1 MTRGLLFSLL
11 ASAVAFFLLSFLP
24 GARQNEIFPYDELCD
39 YRMFVLPCMTS
50 ERPYSAPATERRD
63 ACYPPIAYCAIRSLS
78 SDRGEKWRLSEG
90 EIRLLLSLLLAQC
103 LGVMLLARKIPRQ
116 SIRIAAAA
124 SVLLS
129 PACICTLLRG
139 NPSGWSFALVC
150 VFLFGYRSDDA
161 AKRLLAAVSLG
172 AATSLKVA
180 PCLFGC
186 LYLAESVSRRRFVFG
201 REIAVSAFSAVVLTY
216 LPFLFFGG
224 VSEIPQWISNA
235 SANAAFYSADNP
247 MWGIAAMANH
257 IIDSKEMV
265 LPSISRFVW
274 VTRIFAAIL
283 VAVSIFAQRHYRRL
297 LYLGGAMAFLTHHDY
312 GGAYLVP
319 AFVVWIHD
327 FDEVQ
332 GVHLGVC
339 PLLESVAWFLVFTP
353 LQIPNPLF
361 AGSLNVMLQNEA
373 LFLLLI
379 LSLFSFRVKRSSYV
393 MTA

>member
-11 ASAVAFFLLSFLP
+11 TSAVAFFLLSFLP
-24 GARQNEIFPYDELCD
+24 GARQHEIFPYDELCD

-50 ERPYSAPATERRD
+50 ERPYSAPATKRRD
-63 ACYPPIAYCAIRSLS
+63 ACYPPIAYCAVRSLS

-90 EIRLLLSLLLAQC
+90 EVRLLLSLLLAQC
-103 LGVMLLARKIPRQ
+103 LGVMLLVRKIPRQ
-116 SIRIAAAA
+116 SVRWTAAA
-124 SVLLS
+124 SLLLS
-129 PACICTLLRG
+129 PPCICTLLRG

-161 AKRLLAAVSLG
+161 VKRFLAAVALG
-172 AATSLKVA
+172 AATSLKVT

-186 LYLAESVSRRRFVFG
+186 LYLAESVFRRRFVFG
-201 REIAVSAFSAVVLTY
+201 REMAVSALSAVVLTF

-247 MWGIAAMANH
+247 LWGMAALANH

-265 LPSISRFVW
+265 LPTLSRFAW
-274 VTRIFAAIL
+274 ITRILAAML
-283 VAVSIFAQRHYRRL
+283 VAAGVFARSHYPRL

-312 GGAYLVP
+312 GGAYLIP
-319 AFVVWIHD
+319 AFVVWLRD
-327 FDEVQ
+327 LDEAQ
-332 GVHLGVC
+332 GSHRGLC
-339 PLLESVAWFLVFTP
+339 LLLESVAWFLILTP

-361 AGSLNVMLQNEA
+361 AGSLNVVLQNEA

-379 LSLFSFRVKRSSYV
+379 LSLFSFRVKRSSGV
-393 MTA
+393 ATT